1 MISMAH
7 EKHPKLTKSTVGRF
21 GRHEL
26 GFFGA
31 QCTHIQS
38 LAAALAAGLVDYAKA
53 YIDANHAAL
62 DIADY
67 LNRSSAHFEAELTN
81 EMGQFTWAQALHSA
95 PYTSDDARP
104 DHFDLSGLRHGI
116 DLALINANHFTPS
129 VSVLVWRAERADKV
143 AKRTEQLAACEVVM
157 GATKNDLPEKVLGL
171 LRDDVLFLGMDDL
184 AGLMA
189 WIRKRFPHPPL
200 RGLVLAGGRSSR
212 MGSDK
217 SRMQLHGTEQ
227 FKHAMKLLEPH
238 CSAVHLSVADAD
250 DFPEVEAALGDRF
263 TGLGPFGALLT
274 ACMYDP
280 NAAWLVLAVDLPLVD
295 HAHLSELV
303 AQRHPAHTATAFV
316 NPATGFPDPLC
327 TIWEPKSY
335 GRLLAALAD
344 GWSCPRKVLITS
356 NSLLIHPKK
365 PEKLA
370 NANTPDD
377 LKKLG
382 FG

>member
-1 MISMAH
+1 MAH
-7 EKHPKLTKSTVGRF
+7 EKHPKLTKSAIGRF
-21 GRHEL
+21 ARHEL

-31 QCTHIQS
+31 QCAEIHD
-38 LAAALAAGLVDYAKA
+38 LAARLSAHLSDFTKVYV
-53 YIDANHAAL
+53 DANHTAL
-62 DIADY
+62 DQPDY
-67 LNRSSAHFEAELTN
+67 INRSSAHFEAELTN
-81 EMGQFTWAQALHSA
+81 EMGQFTWAQALHNAAYSA
-95 PYTSDDARP
+95 DDARP
-104 DHFDLSGLRHGI
+104 DQFDLLGFRHGL
-116 DLALINANHFTPS
+116 DLALINANHFTPA

-143 AKRTEQLAACEVVM
+143 LKRTEQLAACEVVM
-157 GATKNDLPEKVLGL
+157 GATKNEVPEKVLGH
-171 LRDDVLFLGMDDL
+171 LREDVLFLGMDDL
-184 AGLMA
+184 AGLVA
-189 WIRKRFPHPPL
+189 WVRKRFPPPPL

-212 MGSDK
+212 MGRDK
-217 SRMQLHGTEQ
+217 SRMHLHGTEQ

-238 CSAVHLSVADAD
+238 CGSVHLSVSNSQ
-250 DFPEVEAALGDRF
+250 DFPEVANALADRF

-274 ACMYDP
+274 AFMYDP

-295 HAHLSELV
+295 HELLSELV
-303 AQRHPAHTATAFV
+303 AARQPAHMATAFV
-316 NPATGFPDPLC
+316 NLATGFPDPLC

-344 GWSCPRKVLITS
+344 GWSCPRKVLINS